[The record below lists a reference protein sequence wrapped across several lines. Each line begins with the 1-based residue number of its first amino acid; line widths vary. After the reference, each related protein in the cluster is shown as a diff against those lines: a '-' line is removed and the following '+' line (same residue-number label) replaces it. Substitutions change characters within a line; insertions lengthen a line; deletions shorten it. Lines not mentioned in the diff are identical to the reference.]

1 VIILVIIV
9 ALLAIAVVTT
19 FIGDPIGLK
28 PTIKSWGID
37 LWGEGTTATTTTTT
51 TTTAPP
57 PVTTPPV
64 TTPPV
69 TPPPTTIQGKLSV
82 TMSVK
87 GPNAS
92 DPSRSKTN
100 LGNAYKPSLVGVQNA
115 WNGVLA
121 QQPNFANCELKVSTN
136 IDARGKAAATT
147 IIGDKGT
154 PKGLKEIVVKSLS
167 TTDFGAGKP
176 VMLEISYTFIN
187 QGPAPA
193 TP

>member
-19 FIGDPIGLK
+19 FVGDPIGLK

-37 LWGEGTTATTTTTT
+37 IWGEGTTTTTT
-51 TTTAPP
+51 TPPVTTP

-69 TPPPTTIQGKLSV
+69 TPPPATIVGKLSV
-82 TMSVK
+82 SMSAK

-92 DPSRSKTN
+92 DPSRSKAN
-100 LGNAYKPSLVGVQNA
+100 LAGSYKPNLVLVQDA
-115 WNGVLA
+115 WNAVLA
-121 QQPNFANCELKVSTN
+121 QKADFPNCELKISTN
-136 IDARGKAAATT
+136 LDAKGKASAST

-154 PKGLKEIVVKSLS
+154 PKGLKEAVVKSVES
-167 TTDFGAGKP
+167 TNFGVGKP
-176 VMLEISYTFIN
+176 LMLEISYTFTN
-187 QGPAPA
+187 PGPAPA
-193 TP
+193 QP